1 MAPYR
6 GQGLNN
12 GLEDAA
18 CLKELL
24 ANMQDATQALGPSLH
39 QYEAEMRQRSLKE
52 IEISRASAYISHD
65 FEQLMNGP
73 LAKHGVRKNVDIDE
87 KPKDNHL

>member
-24 ANMQDATQALGPSLH
+24 ANMQDAKQELGPILR
-39 QYEAEMRQRSLKE
+39 QYEAEMRERSLKE

-73 LAKHGVRKNVDIDE
+73 LAKHGVRKNVDVDE
-87 KPKDNHL
+87 NPRDSNV

>member
-6 GQGLNN
+6 GQGLDE

-24 ANMQDATQALGPSLH
+24 INLQDADQEPGPLLR
-39 QYEAEMRQRSLKE
+39 QYEAEMRERSLKE
-52 IEISRASAYISHD
+52 IEISRASGYISHD
-65 FEQLMNGP
+65 FE
-73 LAKHGVRKNVDIDE
+73 
-87 KPKDNHL
+87 

>member
-18 CLKELL
+18 CLKEVL
-24 ANMQDATQALGPSLH
+24 ANMENANQGLSQALR
-39 QYEAEMRQRSLKE
+39 QYEAEMRERSLKE
-52 IEISRASAYISHD
+52 IEISNKSAYHCHN

-73 LAKHGVRKNVDIDE
+73 LAKHGVRKNIDIKDDQPIE
-87 KPKDNHL
+87 K